1 MLEPLFDFKD
11 SLNRIALIEGER
23 SLSYAE
29 LDGLSARIAAPCEAR
44 SVAFVFCTNCIESV
58 AGYVGFINH
67 GVVPLLL
74 ESGID
79 GELLASLLEA
89 YRPRYA
95 WAPAKDAGRV
105 GEGTELLQEGGYT
118 LYELSEGIACA
129 LDEDLGLLM
138 STSGSTGSPKLV
150 RQTYTNLAANTS
162 SIVEYLGITES
173 ERAITSLPM
182 NYVYGLSVIN
192 THLWAG
198 ATLILTNLA
207 CYSKG
212 FWKLFREQEATS
224 FAGVPFMYEM
234 LEKLR
239 FTTKMELPTLRT
251 MTQAGGKLAP
261 DLQDR
266 FARYAADHGV
276 NFVVMYGA
284 SEATARMGYLP
295 AEHALDKRGSMG
307 IPIPGGKF
315 EIVDV
320 DGKPIDEPNV
330 AGELVYYGPNV
341 TLGYALCA
349 DDLAKGDENHGRLA
363 TGDVAQRDEDGFY
376 YIVGRLKRFVK
387 IVGRRTNLDEMERL
401 LVRRFGTLDIAC
413 AGHDDLLAVFL
424 TDESIAHDVVE
435 YVYGATEINRRMIAV
450 RVVDEIPKS
459 GSGKTLYG
467 KLNSL
472 LEEEGK

>member
-1 MLEPLFDFKD
+1 MEPLFD
-11 SLNRIALIEGER
+11 LMRYAENCALVEGDQCV
-23 SLSYAE
+23 SYAE
-29 LDGLSARIAAPCEAR
+29 LHDLSQRIAEPCESR
-44 SVAFVFCTNCIESV
+44 SVAFLFCTNSVGSV
-58 AGYVGFINH
+58 AGYVGFVNQ

-79 GELLASLLEA
+79 GSLLASLLET
-89 YRPRYA
+89 YHPRYA
-95 WAPAKDAGRV
+95 WAPAKDAERV
-105 GEGTELLQEGGYT
+105 GEGRVLLQLMDYA
-118 LYELSEGIACA
+118 LIELADGKMTP
-129 LDEDLGLLM
+129 LDDELGLLM

-150 RQTYTNLAANTS
+150 RQSYANLAANTA
-162 SIVEYLGITES
+162 SIVEYLGITAD

-192 THLWAG
+192 SHLWAG
-198 ATLILTNLA
+198 ATLILTGLA

-239 FTTKMELPTLRT
+239 FTTKMELPSLRT

-266 FARYAADHGV
+266 FARYAADHGI

-307 IPIPGGKF
+307 IPIPGGRF

-320 DGKPIDEPNV
+320 DGNPIDEPDV

-341 TLGYALCA
+341 TLGYALGA
-349 DDLAKGDENHGRLA
+349 DDLAKGDERHGRLA
-363 TGDVAQRDEDGFY
+363 TGDVAKRDVDGFY

-401 LVRRFGTLDIAC
+401 LVRKFGTLDIAC
-413 AGHDDLLAVFL
+413 AGHDDLLAIFL

-450 RVVDEIPKS
+450 RVLDEIPKNA
-459 GSGKTLYG
+459 SGKTLYG
-467 KLNSL
+467 KLNAM
-472 LEEEGK
+472 LEEEGE

>member
-1 MLEPLFDFKD
+1 MEPLFDLQRYASND
-11 SLNRIALIEGER
+11 ALVEGER
-23 SLSYAE
+23 CVSYAE
-29 LDGLSARIAAPCEAR
+29 LSDLSRSIAAQCEPR
-44 SVAFVFCTNCIESV
+44 SIAFVFCTNSIGSV
-58 AGYVGFINH
+58 AGYVGLVNH

-79 GELLASLLEA
+79 AELLASLLEA
-89 YRPRYA
+89 YQPRYV
-95 WAPAKDAGRV
+95 WAPAKDAVRV
-105 GEGTELLQEGGYT
+105 GEGKGLLGTDGYT
-118 LYELSEGIACA
+118 LIERTDGKMVP
-129 LDEDLGLLM
+129 LDNELGLLM

-150 RQTYTNLAANTS
+150 RQSYANLAANTS
-162 SIVEYLGITES
+162 SIVEYLGITQD

-182 NYVYGLSVIN
+182 NDVYGLSGIN
-192 THLWAG
+192 SHLWAG
-198 ATLILTNLA
+198 STIILTGLA

-212 FWKLFREQEATS
+212 FWKLFREQGATS

-239 FTTKMELPTLRT
+239 FTTKMELPSLRT

-266 FARYAADHGV
+266 FAHYAADHDI

-295 AEHALDKRGSMG
+295 AVHALDKRGSMG
-307 IPIPGGKF
+307 IPIPGGRF

-320 DGKPIDEPNV
+320 DGNVIDEPNV

-341 TLGYALCA
+341 TLGYALSA
-349 DDLAKGDENHGRLA
+349 DDLAKGDERKGRLA
-363 TGDVAQRDEDGFY
+363 TGDVAERDEDGFY

-424 TDESIAHDVVE
+424 VDESIAHDVVE
-435 YVYGATEINRRMIAV
+435 YVYEATEINRRMIVV
-450 RVVDEIPKS
+450 RVVDEIPKNA
-459 GSGKTLYG
+459 SGKTLYG
-467 KLNSL
+467 KLNAM
-472 LEEEGK
+472 LEG